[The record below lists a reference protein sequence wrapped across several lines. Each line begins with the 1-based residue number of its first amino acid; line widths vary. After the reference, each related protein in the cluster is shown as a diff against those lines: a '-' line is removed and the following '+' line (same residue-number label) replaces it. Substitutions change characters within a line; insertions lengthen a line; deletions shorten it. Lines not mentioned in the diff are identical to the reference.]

1 MKMVLDLTDPSTLGR
16 LTLLMIL
23 LVMAAAVGYA
33 KGFKDGH
40 REGWA
45 RRRAFDRHVSRKAV
59 K

>member
-1 MKMVLDLTDPSTLGR
+1 MKMVLDLTDPATLGR

-33 KGFKDGH
+33 KGFKDGN

-45 RRRAFDRHVSRKAV
+45 RRRSFERHVSRKAV

>member
-1 MKMVLDLTDPSTLGR
+1 MVLDLTDPATLGR
-16 LTLLMIL
+16 LTLLLIL

-45 RRRAFDRHVSRKAV
+45 RRRSFERHVSRKAV

>member
-1 MKMVLDLTDPSTLGR
+1 MKMVLDLTDPVTLGR